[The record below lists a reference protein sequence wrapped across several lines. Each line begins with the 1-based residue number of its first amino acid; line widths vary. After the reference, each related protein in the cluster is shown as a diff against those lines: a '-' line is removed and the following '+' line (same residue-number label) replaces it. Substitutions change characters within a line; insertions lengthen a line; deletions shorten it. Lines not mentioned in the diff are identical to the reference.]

1 MSMIDRSSGRAY
13 TPGVERR
20 WLMAAHF
27 TRTLV
32 ALACFSIAL
41 TAEDG
46 RTTFIREKTLDLYS
60 EAVKIRRDLH
70 RIPEPCLQETKTSQ
84 YIAAYLEKLGL
95 EIETGIAETGIKA
108 VLRGGKP
115 GPTVGIRGDM
125 DGLPLQ
131 ENTGLTF
138 TSAHP
143 GFMHACGHDAH
154 MTNVLISAKILSEM
168 RERIAGTIVFIF
180 QPCEE
185 GNTAGKSGAHLMIE
199 AGVLENPRIEAML
212 GLHVMPEFP
221 VGSVALRPGPL
232 MANVVFFEV
241 VIKGKSSHGALPHQ
255 GIDAVHIS
263 ALAIQQFQAII
274 SRLKDPGERAVLS
287 VGSIHGGTAAN
298 IISDRVVMRGTV
310 RSFSFETENAIEK
323 QMRNVLEGLAL
334 TYGMEFD
341 FEFDRSA
348 QHVHNDPE
356 LTAVVTKS
364 FQETIGAQNVLST
377 EPMTIAEDFSAFSHT
392 IPSVFFFLGTGTEEK
407 LHSTDFSV
415 DEEIFKT
422 GPLLFCTGALRL
434 LEHLSDRN

>member
-1 MSMIDRSSGRAY
+1 VLPNHIDRRRRTHDNSSGKKC
-13 TPGVERR
+13 
-20 WLMAAHF
+20 W
-27 TRTLV
+27 
-32 ALACFSIAL
+32 I
-41 TAEDG
+41 
-46 RTTFIREKTLDLYS
+46 FIP

-70 RIPEPCLQETKTSQ
+70 RIPEPCLQETKTAQ
-84 YIAAYLEKLGL
+84 YVTAYLEKLGL
-95 EIETGIAETGIKA
+95 EIETGIAQTGIKA
-108 VLRGGKP
+108 VLRGAKP
-115 GPTVGIRGDM
+115 GPVVGIRADM
-125 DGLPLQ
+125 DALPLN
-131 ENTGLTF
+131 EDTGLTF
-138 TSAHP
+138 TSEHP
-143 GFMHACGHDAH
+143 GFMHACGHDGH

-212 GLHVMPEFP
+212 GLHVMPDFP

-348 QHVHNDPE
+348 QYVHNDPE
-356 LTAVVTKS
+356 LTEVVTN
-364 FQETIGAQNVLST
+364 Q
-377 EPMTIAEDFSAFSHT
+377 FS
-392 IPSVFFFLGTGTEEK
+392 G
-407 LHSTDFSV
+407 D
-415 DEEIFKT
+415 
-422 GPLLFCTGALRL
+422 
-434 LEHLSDRN
+434 DRNAERALDGADDDRRGFFGFQPHDPECFLLPGHRHQGEAPRHGFLRRRRDFQDRSAALLHGGPASPGAPFRFKPGFRGGFPEG